1 MDKYMPDIY
10 QKSIHT
16 IDYKKLYNR
25 GIRCILFDIN
35 NTLVSKDSKTIDNK
49 LKELFD
55 SIKKIGIKPVIYAN
69 DFKKRVNYFMTEL
82 GCDGYSHVHS
92 VFRNTMNSILEEFK
106 ESEIALVGS
115 MLEKESIDSVD
126 IMNKFIGCGAVLQN
140 TDSNSVGYFKNLDSR
155 LCERCFKIRNYGEY
169 ISAIKDENDFIVMLE
184 SINKTNDLVILVCDL
199 FNFNPNMELISKYI
213 NLILISNDNKSLYEE
228 KLLNYIET
236 DLNIVDK
243 IIISSEN
250 NYHFDEL
257 MELIRKYKKSN
268 DVYVIGYTNAGKS
281 TMINKILY
289 NYVNS
294 NDNIT
299 TSILPNTTID
309 NDLIKIDD
317 ELNDIDT
324 PGVLDDGSIYYYKDI
339 KELKRITPK
348 KAIKPISYQI
358 KKKQSIVVEDLFRI
372 DLENNDI
379 VMYISNKLKV
389 DRTFKNIKSNMDKY
403 DIHIK
408 GGQDIV
414 VSGLGF
420 IKFMKDEDITFYVL
434 KGVKIYTRKSLI

>member
-1 MDKYMPDIY
+1 
-10 QKSIHT
+10 
-16 IDYKKLYNR
+16 
-25 GIRCILFDIN
+25 
-35 NTLVSKDSKTIDNK
+35 
-49 LKELFD
+49 
-55 SIKKIGIKPVIYAN
+55 
-69 DFKKRVNYFMTEL
+69 
-82 GCDGYSHVHS
+82 
-92 VFRNTMNSILEEFK
+92 
-106 ESEIALVGS
+106 
-115 MLEKESIDSVD
+115 
-126 IMNKFIGCGAVLQN
+126 MNKCIGCGAVLQN
-140 TDSNSVGYFKNLDSR
+140 TDSNSVGYVKNLDSR

-169 ISAIKDENDFIVMLE
+169 ISAIKDENDFIVILE

-213 NLILISNDNKSLYEE
+213 KNDVLLVLTKRDLLPKSLYEE

-257 MELIRKYKKSN
+257 MELIRKYKRSN

-309 NDLIKIDD
+309 NVLIKIDD
-317 ELNDIDT
+317 ELNLIDT

-389 DRTFKNIKSNMDKY
+389 DRTFKNIKSDMDKY

>member
-1 MDKYMPDIY
+1 
-10 QKSIHT
+10 
-16 IDYKKLYNR
+16 
-25 GIRCILFDIN
+25 
-35 NTLVSKDSKTIDNK
+35 
-49 LKELFD
+49 
-55 SIKKIGIKPVIYAN
+55 
-69 DFKKRVNYFMTEL
+69 
-82 GCDGYSHVHS
+82 
-92 VFRNTMNSILEEFK
+92 
-106 ESEIALVGS
+106 
-115 MLEKESIDSVD
+115 
-126 IMNKFIGCGAVLQN
+126 MNKCIGCGAVLQN
-140 TDSNSVGYFKNLDSR
+140 TDSNSVGYVKKIDSK

-169 ISAIKDENDFIVMLE
+169 ITAIKEVSEFETLLE
-184 SINKTNDLVILVCDL
+184 SINNTNDLVILVCDL

-213 NLILISNDNKSLYEE
+213 KNDVLLVLTKRDLLPKSLYEE

-257 MELIRKYKKSN
+257 MNMIRKYKKSN

-289 NYVNS
+289 NYVDS
-294 NDNIT
+294 NESIT

-309 NDLIKIDD
+309 NVSIKIDD
-317 ELNDIDT
+317 DLNLIDT

-358 KKKQSIVVEDLFRI
+358 KKKQSIIVEDLFRI

-379 VMYISNKLKV
+379 IMYISNKLKI
-389 DRTFKNIKSNMDKY
+389 DRTYKKVLSDMDKY
-403 DIHIK
+403 DIHII

-414 VSGLGF
+414 ISGLGF
-420 IKFMKDEDITFYVL
+420 IKFMRDEDITFYVL

>member
-1 MDKYMPDIY
+1 
-10 QKSIHT
+10 
-16 IDYKKLYNR
+16 
-25 GIRCILFDIN
+25 
-35 NTLVSKDSKTIDNK
+35 
-49 LKELFD
+49 
-55 SIKKIGIKPVIYAN
+55 
-69 DFKKRVNYFMTEL
+69 
-82 GCDGYSHVHS
+82 
-92 VFRNTMNSILEEFK
+92 
-106 ESEIALVGS
+106 
-115 MLEKESIDSVD
+115 
-126 IMNKFIGCGAVLQN
+126 MNKCIGCGALLQS
-140 TDSNSVGYFKNLDSR
+140 TLKDKIGYVKNIESR

-169 ISAIKDENDFIVMLE
+169 ITAIKEVSEFESLLK
-184 SINKTNDLVILVCDL
+184 SINDTNDLVILVCDL

-213 NLILISNDNKSLYEE
+213 RNDVLLVLTKRDLLPKSLYEE
-228 KLLNYIET
+228 KLLNYIDT

-257 MELIRKYKKSN
+257 MDMIRKYKKSN

-289 NYVNS
+289 NYVDS
-294 NDNIT
+294 NESIT

-309 NDLIKIDD
+309 NVSIKIDD
-317 ELNDIDT
+317 DLNLIDT

-389 DRTFKNIKSNMDKY
+389 DRTYKNVSTDMDKY

-414 VSGLGF
+414 ISGLGF

>member
-1 MDKYMPDIY
+1 
-10 QKSIHT
+10 
-16 IDYKKLYNR
+16 
-25 GIRCILFDIN
+25 
-35 NTLVSKDSKTIDNK
+35 
-49 LKELFD
+49 
-55 SIKKIGIKPVIYAN
+55 
-69 DFKKRVNYFMTEL
+69 
-82 GCDGYSHVHS
+82 
-92 VFRNTMNSILEEFK
+92 
-106 ESEIALVGS
+106 
-115 MLEKESIDSVD
+115 
-126 IMNKFIGCGAVLQN
+126 MNKCIGCGAVLQS
-140 TDSNSVGYFKNLDSR
+140 TLKDKIGYVKNVESK

-169 ISAIKDENDFIVMLE
+169 IAAIKEVSEFESLLK
-184 SINKTNDLVILVCDL
+184 SINDTNDLVILVCDL

-213 NLILISNDNKSLYEE
+213 RNDVLLVLTKRDLLPKSLYEE
-228 KLLNYIET
+228 KLLNYIDT
-236 DLNIVDK
+236 NLNIVDK

-257 MELIRKYKKSN
+257 MNMIRKYKKGK

-289 NYVNS
+289 NYVDS
-294 NDNIT
+294 NESIT

-309 NDLIKIDD
+309 NVSIKIDD
-317 ELNDIDT
+317 NLNLIDT

-389 DRTFKNIKSNMDKY
+389 DRTYKNVSTDMDKY

-414 VSGLGF
+414 ISGLGF

>member
-1 MDKYMPDIY
+1 
-10 QKSIHT
+10 
-16 IDYKKLYNR
+16 
-25 GIRCILFDIN
+25 
-35 NTLVSKDSKTIDNK
+35 
-49 LKELFD
+49 
-55 SIKKIGIKPVIYAN
+55 
-69 DFKKRVNYFMTEL
+69 
-82 GCDGYSHVHS
+82 
-92 VFRNTMNSILEEFK
+92 
-106 ESEIALVGS
+106 
-115 MLEKESIDSVD
+115 
-126 IMNKFIGCGAVLQN
+126 MNKCIGCGAVLQS
-140 TDSNSVGYFKNLDSR
+140 TFKDKIGYVKNIESR

-169 ISAIKDENDFIVMLE
+169 ITAIKEVSEFESLLK
-184 SINKTNDLVILVCDL
+184 SINNTNDLVILVCDL

-213 NLILISNDNKSLYEE
+213 KNDVLLVLTKRDLLPKSLYEE
-228 KLLNYIET
+228 KLLNYIDT
-236 DLNIVDK
+236 NLNIVDK

-257 MELIRKYKKSN
+257 MDMIRKYKKGK

-289 NYVNS
+289 NYVDS
-294 NDNIT
+294 NESIT

-309 NDLIKIDD
+309 NVSIKIDD
-317 ELNDIDT
+317 DLNLIDT

-358 KKKQSIVVEDLFRI
+358 KKKQSIIVEDLFRI

-389 DRTFKNIKSNMDKY
+389 DRTYKNVSTDMDKY

-414 VSGLGF
+414 ISGLGF

>member
-1 MDKYMPDIY
+1 
-10 QKSIHT
+10 
-16 IDYKKLYNR
+16 
-25 GIRCILFDIN
+25 
-35 NTLVSKDSKTIDNK
+35 
-49 LKELFD
+49 
-55 SIKKIGIKPVIYAN
+55 
-69 DFKKRVNYFMTEL
+69 
-82 GCDGYSHVHS
+82 
-92 VFRNTMNSILEEFK
+92 
-106 ESEIALVGS
+106 
-115 MLEKESIDSVD
+115 
-126 IMNKFIGCGAVLQN
+126 MNKCIGCGAVLQS
-140 TDSNSVGYFKNLDSR
+140 TLKDKIGYVKNIESR

-169 ISAIKDENDFIVMLE
+169 ITAIKEVSEFESLLK
-184 SINKTNDLVILVCDL
+184 SINDTNDLVILVCDL
-199 FNFNPNMELISKYI
+199 FNFNPNMELVSKYI
-213 NLILISNDNKSLYEE
+213 KNDVLLVLTKRDLLPKSLYEE

-257 MELIRKYKKSN
+257 INMIRKYKKGK

-289 NYVNS
+289 NYVDS
-294 NDNIT
+294 NESIT

-309 NDLIKIDD
+309 NVSIKIDD
-317 ELNDIDT
+317 DLNLIDT

-389 DRTFKNIKSNMDKY
+389 DRTYKNVSTDMDKY

-414 VSGLGF
+414 ISGLGF